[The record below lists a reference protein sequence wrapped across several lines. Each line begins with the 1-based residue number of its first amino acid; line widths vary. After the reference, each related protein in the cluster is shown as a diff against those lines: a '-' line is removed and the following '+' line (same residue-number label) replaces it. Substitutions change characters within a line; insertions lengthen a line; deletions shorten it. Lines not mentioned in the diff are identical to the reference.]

1 MSRVYYTE
9 IKNEKVWVH
18 LSKNDQTCKLRYYS
32 DCRDDEVVKLDNEDS
47 KNKVSEIEND
57 PVYTFTIHQ
66 CAKYMS
72 DVGCEF
78 LKENKQ
84 YNNTEGWKKT
94 FEKLEELRKEKD
106 YFKEAESDG
115 DLDKGLP
122 ADLTDELK
130 SELIPQ
136 TAIRRLYDCMSD
148 TPQLMNKAVRDALA
162 HRLSGNTEPLIEM
175 IDSSISHFERFNNID
190 EPFHNR
196 KGDEERTIDGYFEE
210 GPFAKRIVALLRSFK
225 LLRSFNRDKKVEI
238 KWRENGQDNN
248 APLQYIDYEIS
259 PYRKTGKAS
268 MEDGR
273 VGTSGGGGIDL
284 ILHDGKQY
292 IIGEVKAAT
301 DTDFFYALVQALT
314 YTIELS
320 TPNQMKRLNNHY
332 SELKPP
338 LEPGNSKHHVYVIF
352 ENDLDEAK
360 RTRLY
365 NETTKIAENLMEN
378 AETLKTVV
386 SAIKFVKATLPEGSS
401 DPIEFQVTD
410 CFPAEC
416 SAPSN
421 G

>member
-1 MSRVYYTE
+1 MSKVYYTE
-9 IKNEKVWVH
+9 INNEKVWVH
-18 LSKNDQTCKLRYYS
+18 LSKNDQTCNLRYYS
-32 DCRDDEVVKLDNEDS
+32 DCCEDEIVKLDNEDG
-47 KNKVSEIEND
+47 KNKVSDIEEKAD
-57 PVYTFTIHQ
+57 FTFTIPQ

-72 DVGCEF
+72 DVDCEF

-84 YNNTEGWKKT
+84 YYNYEGWKKT
-94 FEKLEELRKEKD
+94 FEELEELRKND
-106 YFKEAESDG
+106 YFKEAKSDG

-122 ADLTDELK
+122 AELTDKLK

-148 TPQLMNKAVRDALA
+148 TPQLMTQEVRNALA
-162 HRLSGNTEPLIEM
+162 RRLHGNTEPLIEM

-196 KGDEERTIDGYFEE
+196 EGDEERTIDKCSDE
-210 GPFAKRIVALLRSFK
+210 GNYAKRIVALMRSYGK
-225 LLRSFNRDKKVEI
+225 DKKTKICLDSQESKI
-238 KWRENGQDNN
+238 K
-248 APLQYIDYEIS
+248 YIDYEIS
-259 PYRKTGKAS
+259 AYRKTGKAS

-284 ILHDGKQY
+284 ILHDGERY

-320 TPNQMKRLNNHY
+320 TPNQMKRLNSHY
-332 SELKPP
+332 SQSKKVPELKHG
-338 LEPGNSKHHVYVIF
+338 ESKHHVYVIF
-352 ENDLDEAK
+352 EDDLEKAK
-360 RTRLY
+360 SEKLY
-365 NETTKIAENLMEN
+365 NETTVIARNLMKK
-378 AETLKTVV
+378 ADSLKSVV